1 MTSMWILMFFIILTS
16 TIIQGDLFS
25 SSTHLIQLLNTEVEL
40 AKKLEVYLKD
50 EYDRLA
56 QVEKFL
62 NIIKSEIQQAEGKEE
77 SYISNPINS
86 YLLVKHLTT
95 EWNPIEKILPTGNLV
110 KPFTSYFI
118 LTASRF
124 D

>member
-1 MTSMWILMFFIILTS
+1 
-16 TIIQGDLFS
+16 
-25 SSTHLIQLLNTEVEL
+25 
-40 AKKLEVYLKD
+40 
-50 EYDRLA
+50 
-56 QVEKFL
+56 FL
-62 NIIKSEIQQAEGKEE
+62 NIIKSEIQQAQGKEE

-118 LTASRF
+118 LTSSRF